1 MVGVDGARTT
11 CTCIRRYKREAFTQ
25 QIQNRNILICLK
37 GIHKRNFRACVWC
50 TLINLHL
57 VLREEPPP
65 GLPELQVLGGG
76 DEEEAGVV
84 EVGGEEGEH
93 GGQLSDHHV
102 CRFASPKKE
111 VISSYNPDL

>member
-1 MVGVDGARTT
+1 M
-11 CTCIRRYKREAFTQ
+11 
-25 QIQNRNILICLK
+25 
-37 GIHKRNFRACVWC
+37 
-50 TLINLHL
+50 
-57 VLREEPPP
+57 LREEPPP

-102 CRFASPKKE
+102 CRFGGPKKKLYHP
-111 VISSYNPDL
+111 IIMIYNKKMDWT